1 MAVVT
6 STVKGQIVIPA
17 EIRKKLN
24 INKGTRV
31 TVYQEGDRIV
41 VEPLSDDPVSQGRGM
56 LRTRGKVLKALI
68 EDRRKEAKK

>member
-31 TVYQEGDRIV
+31 NVYQDGDRIV
-41 VEPLSDDPVSQGRGM
+41 VEPLPDDPVSQGRGM
-56 LRTRGKVLKALI
+56 LRTRGRVLKALI
-68 EDRRKEAKK
+68 ADRRKEAKK